1 MYLNNLTYLSNYIYT
16 EIHCLKYTK
25 EMYSNTK
32 CIFYYIIILN
42 ISFMYFKYILFK
54 FMLNN

>member
-16 EIHCLKYTK
+16 EIHYLQYTND
-25 EMYSNTK
+25 MYSNTK

-42 ISFMYFKYILFK
+42 ISFMYFKYILLK